1 MVVERGATCGPWR
14 RVGREG
20 RACARGSFS
29 RSQKSAPAAILPWS
43 RHHPKHGR
51 WAFPPC
57 LEVLISGSNC
67 IRDAQEAEVCCQLQQ
82 HALSGVRTAVP
93 LPSLVSGMRAGQQC
107 WSVEYQDEHPKLQ
120 HTHSTLDG
128 EGLGKEKTPAITLG
142 CEIYGEGIFR
152 EVPMSQGTDA
162 SNALTQPRTGKALCV
177 SLCRSE

>member
-29 RSQKSAPAAILPWS
+29 RSQKSAPAAILPRS
-43 RHHPKHGR
+43 RHHPKQGR

-128 EGLGKEKTPAITLG
+128 EELGKKKNHQPSPLVVKYMEKG
-142 CEIYGEGIFR
+142 Y
-152 EVPMSQGTDA
+152 
-162 SNALTQPRTGKALCV
+162 
-177 SLCRSE
+177 SERCPCHRAQMQAML